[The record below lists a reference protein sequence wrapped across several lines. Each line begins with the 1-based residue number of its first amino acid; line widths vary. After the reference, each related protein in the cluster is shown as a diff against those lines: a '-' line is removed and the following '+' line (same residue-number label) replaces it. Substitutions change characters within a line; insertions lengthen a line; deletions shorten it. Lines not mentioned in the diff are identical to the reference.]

1 MEAKHPQ
8 QKSINYLFLL
18 VLSFLKILDEAL
30 FSFCFVLSRFHL
42 AELFVLDHLEILA
55 LVARRALPTLILLE
69 VNILHQKPEDY
80 TVCPKKGL
88 STYFQ
93 MAVTHFRIV
102 KITKVGGVLVR
113 AGADLSN
120 AYNYFSVTQLGNYFL
135 THGILGQPSLPIG
148 SIPRGRD
155 H

>member
-42 AELFVLDHLEILA
+42 AELFVLA

-120 AYNYFSVTQLGNYFL
+120 AYNYFSVTQLGTKIFRFKVNPVPKNFDKKY
-135 THGILGQPSLPIG
+135 
-148 SIPRGRD
+148 
-155 H
+155 

>member
-1 MEAKHPQ
+1 MKASLNSCKLSCFH
-8 QKSINYLFLL
+8 IL
-18 VLSFLKILDEAL
+18 VKIKLYI
-30 FSFCFVLSRFHL
+30 S
-42 AELFVLDHLEILA
+42 
-55 LVARRALPTLILLE
+55 
-69 VNILHQKPEDY
+69 
-80 TVCPKKGL
+80 TVCPKKRT
-88 STYFQ
+88 TYFQ

>member
-80 TVCPKKGL
+80 TVCPKKRTIYL
-88 STYFQ
+88 FSN
-93 MAVTHFRIV
+93 
-102 KITKVGGVLVR
+102 GG
-113 AGADLSN
+113 N
-120 AYNYFSVTQLGNYFL
+120 
-135 THGILGQPSLPIG
+135 SL
-148 SIPRGRD
+148 
-155 H
+155 